1 MIDPIFNTHASPISF
16 INKAFKN
23 APVYN
28 INDFNEIFA
37 VIITHSH
44 FDHLDAKSVKALKDK
59 AKFFITPLKVG
70 NYLKSYGASEKKIIE
85 LDWWSGM
92 GGDLKIIATPAQHSS
107 SREMVKTKPF
117 GLLL

>member
-1 MIDPIFNTHASPISF
+1 MSDFSTPHITWLGHSLLFISFKEYKILIDPIFNTHASPISF

-44 FDHLDAKSVKALKDK
+44 FDHLDAKSVKA
-59 AKFFITPLKVG
+59 FVG
-70 NYLKSYGASEKKIIE
+70 GKIKCNHR
-85 LDWWSGM
+85 
-92 GGDLKIIATPAQHSS
+92 KI
-107 SREMVKTKPF
+107 K
-117 GLLL
+117 